1 MVAAVVCIVE
11 FEWNARSAVSLN
23 YAKIKKPGFWENL
36 GLVVKDF
43 VGLVV
48 KDFGRNP
55 VSLNSAKIKKPG
67 FWENLGLVV
76 RDFGRNPVSGNCA
89 KIKNRVSKKI

>member
-43 VGLVV
+43 
-48 KDFGRNP
+48 GRNP
-55 VSLNSAKIKKPG
+55 VSLNSAKIKNG
-67 FWENLGLVV
+67 F
-76 RDFGRNPVSGNCA
+76 S
-89 KIKNRVSKKI
+89 